1 MILLG
6 LTGSIGMGKSTT
18 ADMFSEL
25 GVPVFDSDQTVHQ
38 LYDQGGAAVPMIEAA
53 FPGST
58 VDGRIDRHILST
70 KIKGDPE
77 AWKRLESIVHPL
89 VAKCREQAFEEAK
102 AEGAQLF
109 VLDIP
114 LLFENHLENS
124 VDHVVVVTAPHDIQ
138 RARVLERPG
147 MTEEK
152 FNEIL
157 SQQVPDSIK
166 RQRADFIIDTSK
178 GFDSARAEV
187 KKIVDSLRSDGIS
200 R

>member
-25 GVPVFDSDQTVHQ
+25 GIPVFDSDQAVHQ
-38 LYDQGGAAVPMIEAA
+38 LYDQGGEAVPLIEEA

-58 VDGRIDRHILST
+58 VDGRVDRNVLST
-70 KIKGDPE
+70 QIKGDPE

-89 VAKCREQAFEEAK
+89 VAKCRKEEFANAK
-102 AEGAQLF
+102 ARGATLF

-114 LLFENHLENS
+114 LLFENNLESS
-124 VDHVVVVTAPHDIQ
+124 VDYVVVVTAPLDVQ

-157 SQQVPDSIK
+157 SQQVPDATK
-166 RQRADFIIDTSK
+166 REKADFIIDTSK
-178 GFDSARAEV
+178 GFESARAAV
-187 KKIVDSLRSDGIS
+187 KKIVDSLLQA
-200 R
+200 